1 MIMNAYDVTYNM
13 TMIHDHN
20 LQKNLKADPSVES
33 KSSFFHLS
41 QENQRNQ
48 GFSDNM
54 SDFVDLEESGI
65 NQLGK

>member
-1 MIMNAYDVTYNM
+1 MYTRAKHNTQKTNPLYLDQNMINMIMNAYDVTYNM

-41 QENQRNQ
+41 QEN
-48 GFSDNM
+48 
-54 SDFVDLEESGI
+54 
-65 NQLGK
+65 